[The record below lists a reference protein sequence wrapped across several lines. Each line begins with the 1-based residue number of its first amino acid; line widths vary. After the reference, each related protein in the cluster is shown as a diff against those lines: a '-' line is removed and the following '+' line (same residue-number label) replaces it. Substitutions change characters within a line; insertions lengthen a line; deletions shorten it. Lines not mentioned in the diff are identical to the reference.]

1 VVGVSDLRPTFNE
14 TIKAIDGY
22 ALREGDT
29 DSEQLAD
36 ALVLTQE
43 VHRSLDF
50 DADASGHYGVCDACE
65 LPWPCPTWGV
75 AHRAA
80 VEWLIAVSTARVA
93 RVRERLAA

>member
-1 VVGVSDLRPTFNE
+1 MVGVSGLRPTFTE

-29 DSEQLAD
+29 ASEQFAD

-43 VHRSLDF
+43 LHRSLELN
-50 DADASGHYGVCDACE
+50 ADAAGHYGLCDGCG

-80 VEWLIAVSTARVA
+80 VEWLVEVSNARIA
-93 RVRERLAA
+93 RVRDRLAA